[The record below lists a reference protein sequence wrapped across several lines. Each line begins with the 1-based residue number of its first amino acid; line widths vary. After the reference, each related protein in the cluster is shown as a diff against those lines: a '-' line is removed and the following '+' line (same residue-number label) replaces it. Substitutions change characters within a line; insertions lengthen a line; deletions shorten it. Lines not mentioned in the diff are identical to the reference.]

1 MDFNKFIL
9 LVIHLDS
16 SMQYK
21 FLEILRCPVSKAKLR
36 FELISEFTKAYNN
49 IEIVEIKEGL
59 LFSEAGFVFPVI
71 DGIPRLLVESM
82 FDYSDFL
89 EKKLSGFIELR
100 KQLEANYADL
110 LKYCIRKNK
119 KTKASFAFEWS
130 FLKPEKNDKLWH
142 DDSSQLANVF
152 LRETGEEQGYFSNKI
167 VADIGSGHGLMTSTI
182 ANISKL
188 CIGAEISNAVEL
200 AYVRNKNSNAWYIQ
214 ADLQFLP
221 FEESSFDL
229 LYSSGVIH
237 HTNDT
242 EKSLSL
248 IETIIKE
255 GGKACLWLYHPQ
267 KNILHRLM
275 MLLRR
280 FTRRL
285 PIKVAL
291 VFLLIFVFPFTFL
304 IKKIK
309 NRNAPNFREEMIDL
323 LDGFT
328 PEFRFEV
335 SYDEAKRWLKKRNY
349 TDITLTTTS
358 QYGFSITGVKKT

>member
-1 MDFNKFIL
+1 
-9 LVIHLDS
+9 
-16 SMQYK
+16 MQYE
-21 FLEILRCPVSKAKLR
+21 FLEILRCPVSKARLR
-36 FELISEFTKAYNN
+36 FELISEFTKAYDNKV
-49 IEIVEIKEGL
+49 IVEIKEGL
-59 LFSEAGFVFPVI
+59 LFSETGFVFPVI

-89 EKKLSGFIELR
+89 EKKLPEFNELR
-100 KQLEANYADL
+100 NELETKHADL
-110 LKYCIRKNK
+110 LQYCIRKNK
-119 KTKASFAFEWS
+119 KSKASFAFEWS

-142 DDSSQLANVF
+142 DDSSQLTNVF
-152 LRETGEEQGYFSNKI
+152 LNETGEGQEYFAKKI

-182 ANISKL
+182 ANISNL
-188 CIGAEISNAVEL
+188 CIGAEISKAVEL
-200 AYVRNKNSNAWYIQ
+200 AYVRNKNSNAWYAQ

-255 GGKACLWLYHPQ
+255 DGKICLWLYHPQ
-267 KNILHRLM
+267 KNALHQLM
-275 MLLRR
+275 MLLRK

-285 PIKVAL
+285 PLKIAF
-291 VFLLIFVFPFTFL
+291 VFLLLFIFPFTFL

-328 PEFRFEV
+328 PEFRFEIPHDV
-335 SYDEAKRWLKKRNY
+335 AKQWLEKRKY
-349 TDITLTTTS
+349 AAITVTTES
-358 QYGFSITGVKKT
+358 QYGFSITGIKKK